1 MDVIGAQFG
10 ECLEC
15 VDLSRLLCVLDGIWS
30 MGMGWDAINGMEC
43 SFKHNGGNYMNEM

>member
-15 VDLSRLLCVLDGIWS
+15 MDLVVYFAYWMVFGVW
-30 MGMGWDAINGMEC
+30 GWDAINGMEC